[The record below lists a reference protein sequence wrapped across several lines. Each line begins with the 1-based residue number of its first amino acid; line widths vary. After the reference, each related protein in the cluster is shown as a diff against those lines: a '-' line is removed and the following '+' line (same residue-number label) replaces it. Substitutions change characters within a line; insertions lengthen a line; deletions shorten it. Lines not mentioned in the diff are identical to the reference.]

1 MLTKT
6 LKATATTKFISWVAV
21 TCPGKTI
28 GSTWE
33 NFLLVRK
40 PSGKPEHTTIR
51 SMVAISAQ
59 ENVIQDE
66 KAFDPHD
73 GAPIVLHTYHQFG
86 RHLCEDHV

>member
-1 MLTKT
+1 
-6 LKATATTKFISWVAV
+6 
-21 TCPGKTI
+21 
-28 GSTWE
+28 
-33 NFLLVRK
+33 
-40 PSGKPEHTTIR
+40 
-51 SMVAISAQ
+51 MVAISAQ